1 MKQITIILILLASTV
16 IIGCDESQAT
26 QPGFGDGTGQ
36 TLTKEQ
42 ILQLP
47 VSETSDEAAEG
58 LKFMREEEKL
68 ARDIYQK
75 LNERWN
81 ARVFSNITKSEQQHM
96 DAIAVLLE
104 RYGIEDPAAGTDA
117 GTFRNPEL
125 QTLYNTLLAKGTSSL
140 KDAMEVGVLIEETDI
155 EDLDI
160 RSTAVAEGTDIAF
173 VYSRLRQGSVNHLN
187 AFTRN
192 RQRLP

>member
-1 MKQITIILILLASTV
+1 MKQITILSLLLASTV

-26 QPGFGDGTGQ
+26 QPGYGDGSGQ
-36 TLTKEQ
+36 TLSKEQ

-47 VSETSDEAAEG
+47 VSETTAEVAEG

-81 ARVFSNITKSEQQHM
+81 ARVFANITASEQQHM

-104 RYGIEDPAAGTDA
+104 RYGLDDPAAGTGA
-117 GTFRNPEL
+117 GTYRDPGL
-125 QTLYNTLLAKGTSSL
+125 QALYNTLLAKGSASL
-140 KDAMEVGVLIEETDI
+140 KDAMEVGILIEETDI
-155 EDLDI
+155 EDLDTH
-160 RSTAVAEGTDIAF
+160 SAAVEAGTDIAF